1 MFVGGLTR
9 RGARILARPLPAS
22 EAMTGTS
29 RLSQMS
35 LSFTCGGVQVVGPVE
50 VGQRCLAERGAED
63 GYEGWRISKQKR

>member
-50 VGQRCLAERGAED
+50 VGQRGLAETGAED
-63 GYEGWRISKQKR
+63 GYEGWRISRQKR

>member
-50 VGQRCLAERGAED
+50 VGQRCLAEIGAED
-63 GYEGWRISKQKR
+63 GYEGWLVSRQKR

>member
-50 VGQRCLAERGAED
+50 GQRCLAEIGAED
-63 GYEGWRISKQKR
+63 GYEGWRVSRQKR